1 MVQLWLA
8 FGHVTGCSFLA
19 PEKFSTQAGT
29 RKAAR
34 FQRAVRLFR
43 FHQVSRDE
51 AVGIGGRKKTKVH
64 SLVRAL
70 FKNLLQDLCWD
81 SSGDRPSSIVT
92 SRVLV
97 HDPRTPPVV
106 RIEPKVPPDCHRM
119 RFNAALGWRWHRFT
133 LSPGKVQIL
142 VQGPILVSQ
151 TSGAG
156 RCRSGAPSRSLQ
168 EAQLH
173 GDTVNQPPKFI
184 IPTNDGEDGVEVK
197 AKPWHEVQVQYALT
211 DLGRPDGSTGG
222 FYGLMRRT
230 RFIKLEVLR
239 RLFAEDPD
247 GVYRPGL
254 EGDFRDETLTQPLH
268 NALASLESAPRPPGW
283 NPGDDADLHVLEADS
298 TMRTRMLLQ
307 YEKNELKRDIL
318 FLMGRFE
325 QREGRLQVPGNST
338 SDDILVETMTVQEAM
353 SRCHTLRGCSGFCF
367 QGDMTDSAVKIH
379 FKGFGHEAVG
389 TGWTSF
395 FFEDGES
402 ALVKLLA
409 EQYKKRFLGIER
421 SCRAATWAASL
432 KCEVLRFDSGG
443 QNHGTFLLSRVLSC
457 FCHGSEFLAVM
468 ACDWVYIADSDEEA
482 GETPVKRR
490 RCGDEIPEKALALR
504 PCITPGV
511 AQTSQTRL
519 QAQARPRPAEPARM
533 SKSGLAHAVEK
544 SIWSDE
550 DPEAVGKPAQETSDF
565 EGYTLRDLRRLV
577 AQMLPRYGRLLT
589 CGERAALR
597 RFESLPLR
605 AQQLFAR
612 LLSRK
617 WPQWVALEGLGSRYR
632 ELSSEDVAAAVA
644 DLSEAKVADLSEAKA
659 SSLPECGLSETGSG
673 GWATLLS
680 QLPDITKTEPEES
693 PMPWLLDTST
703 ETAASLLNRQIP
715 EAMASEDNYGKLL
728 LSALPAAELRR
739 MGKGLG
745 ISDLHGLGRRSPKSK
760 LVFRLCEAA
769 KQQRL
774 LQTTRPS
781 EATTEAQLVA
791 RSLDMGRW
799 VCLAPSLGRR
809 ALVVLGEVFR
819 LETCGAAD
827 SSYVVFS
834 SRWPDFSFQPDRACP
849 PLFADRASL
858 DAFAEARRLVCGME
872 KFQEMR
878 PSLDHA
884 DSNAKMAEEGLER
897 ALQAVH
903 SNEFEAAKF
912 RDPFRRRFT
921 AAWCYAEALHHAVL
935 HSPAVGHDKE
945 LQASKVRRLR
955 LLLSCTL
962 CPSQRGRW
970 YAELAKEAARC
981 EGLLV
986 AIEVA
991 AAGLAEG
998 EDKPLSARI
1007 AVDLTLDVP
1016 SSQEAGEGTSASA
1029 LLPRDARWD
1038 LARRC
1043 RVLARRLAKAKGS
1056 SGRLC
1061 DWQKLLQNTQVAQ
1074 RKADAWLKPYQILAR
1089 FQFNI
1094 LDKLIAKNFTSHI
1107 PGSVGNKI
1115 WSTKSKTPEERAK
1128 IRAIVLTK
1136 TFYRN
1141 PTPGEGKPCFG
1152 EDAIEISWNG
1162 NVGDPPAYDT
1172 RGADPSPDPDGG
1184 NDDGNPPRKPGKGP
1198 DPDPPDGDDPDG
1210 GDDPEVTEVKI
1221 SRREADKVVV
1231 PSFPTVPHLDNWM
1244 ALWCMC

>member
-1 MVQLWLA
+1 
-8 FGHVTGCSFLA
+8 
-19 PEKFSTQAGT
+19 
-29 RKAAR
+29 
-34 FQRAVRLFR
+34 
-43 FHQVSRDE
+43 
-51 AVGIGGRKKTKVH
+51 
-64 SLVRAL
+64 
-70 FKNLLQDLCWD
+70 
-81 SSGDRPSSIVT
+81 
-92 SRVLV
+92 
-97 HDPRTPPVV
+97 
-106 RIEPKVPPDCHRM
+106 
-119 RFNAALGWRWHRFT
+119 
-133 LSPGKVQIL
+133 
-142 VQGPILVSQ
+142 
-151 TSGAG
+151 
-156 RCRSGAPSRSLQ
+156 
-168 EAQLH
+168 
-173 GDTVNQPPKFI
+173 
-184 IPTNDGEDGVEVK
+184 
-197 AKPWHEVQVQYALT
+197 
-211 DLGRPDGSTGG
+211 
-222 FYGLMRRT
+222 
-230 RFIKLEVLR
+230 
-239 RLFAEDPD
+239 
-247 GVYRPGL
+247 
-254 EGDFRDETLTQPLH
+254 
-268 NALASLESAPRPPGW
+268 
-283 NPGDDADLHVLEADS
+283 
-298 TMRTRMLLQ
+298 
-307 YEKNELKRDIL
+307 
-318 FLMGRFE
+318 
-325 QREGRLQVPGNST
+325 
-338 SDDILVETMTVQEAM
+338 
-353 SRCHTLRGCSGFCF
+353 
-367 QGDMTDSAVKIH
+367 
-379 FKGFGHEAVG
+379 
-389 TGWTSF
+389 
-395 FFEDGES
+395 
-402 ALVKLLA
+402 
-409 EQYKKRFLGIER
+409 
-421 SCRAATWAASL
+421 
-432 KCEVLRFDSGG
+432 
-443 QNHGTFLLSRVLSC
+443 
-457 FCHGSEFLAVM
+457 
-468 ACDWVYIADSDEEA
+468 
-482 GETPVKRR
+482 
-490 RCGDEIPEKALALR
+490 
-504 PCITPGV
+504 
-511 AQTSQTRL
+511 
-519 QAQARPRPAEPARM
+519 M
-533 SKSGLAHAVEK
+533 SKSGLAHAVKK

-760 LVFRLCEAA
+760 LVSRLCEAA

-1074 RKADAWLKPYQILAR
+1074 RKA
-1089 FQFNI
+1089 
-1094 LDKLIAKNFTSHI
+1094 
-1107 PGSVGNKI
+1107 
-1115 WSTKSKTPEERAK
+1115 E
-1128 IRAIVLTK
+1128 
-1136 TFYRN
+1136 
-1141 PTPGEGKPCFG
+1141 
-1152 EDAIEISWNG
+1152 
-1162 NVGDPPAYDT
+1162 
-1172 RGADPSPDPDGG
+1172 
-1184 NDDGNPPRKPGKGP
+1184 
-1198 DPDPPDGDDPDG
+1198 G
-1210 GDDPEVTEVKI
+1210 GDDCGKWLPKLVSRLIAEEDAATGHVQILYAARIGLPQVAPPASGKGAGQRRMFDGFHLEELTVEQLAMQHYFSSEGGAFQCGIHCEGSILRDLFGILMFDELFDCSVADAFVSSFQDAPLDLGTEAFFPSRVSSIEQRLAKLESMTHSEVADDVRARFAKLYGCRVRGVRWDRYEGQSGVFLQIQGTDSLDTTPGKSDTDETGDDAGKVQSQSGNVRRVLCTSLPNGEVVPEDRDLSSAAGAIGGKAIAAALRLLCEDYNSAGLPDLLLWSWHLGSAPRARFVEVKSERDNLARRQRLWLATLRGAGAQAEVCHVRDGRVQGHET
-1221 SRREADKVVV
+1221 SRLSSNRGPRRRRSKGQSE
-1231 PSFPTVPHLDNWM
+1231 SSEGF
-1244 ALWCMC
+1244 